1 MIVLGS
7 TGSIGVNALE
17 IAKLFNIEIEAL
29 CAGYNIKLLNEQI
42 KIHNPKM
49 VVIADK
55 NDKDKIA
62 KEFTGKL
69 YFGIDGVIE
78 CIAIS
83 SSNFVLNAFV
93 GTFGLLPTIETMK
106 HNKILALA
114 NKESLVI
121 GGAFLDISRIVPV
134 DSEHFSIAY
143 LLNNQLTQ
151 ERKRFKKLYI
161 TASGGAF
168 RDTPLSEIENKKAIH
183 ALKHPNWKMGQKI
196 TIDSTTM
203 MNKLFE
209 LLEAYW
215 LFGSKNLDAYI
226 ERNSHIHALVE
237 FWDGSVVAHFAKA
250 NMQFPIAYAMAK
262 VLKLS
267 EEELSSF
274 SHHGFADSIDL
285 LNVNYKLESID
296 VNRYKVWEFKELI
309 LDNPKLG
316 VVLNAANEIATN
328 AFLQDS
334 ISFFQIHNIV
344 SSSLNRFCDVKPNNI
359 EEVLLINDEVESFA
373 KELIKGSSIN

>member
-7 TGSIGVNALE
+7 TGSIGVNALK

-29 CAGYNIKLLNEQI
+29 CAGYNIELLNKQI
-42 KIHNPKM
+42 RIHNPKI

-55 NDKDKIA
+55 NDKGKIT
-62 KEFTGKL
+62 KEFNGRL
-69 YFGIDGVIE
+69 YFGIDGVLE
-78 CIAIS
+78 CLAIS
-83 SSNFVLNAFV
+83 SSSLVINAFV
-93 GTFGLLPTIETMK
+93 GTLGLLPTIESMRQ
-106 HNKILALA
+106 NKILALA

-121 GGAFLDISRIVPV
+121 GGAFLDTSRIIPI

-143 LLNNQLTQ
+143 LLNNQLIQ
-151 ERKRFKKLYI
+151 ERKKFKKLYI

-168 RDTPLSEIENKKAIH
+168 RDAPLNEICGKKAIH

-196 TIDSTTM
+196 TIDSATM

-209 LLEAYW
+209 ILEAYW
-215 LFGSKNLDAYI
+215 LFNSKNLDAYI

-262 VLKLS
+262 ALKLS
-267 EEELSSF
+267 EDELSSF
-274 SHHGFADSIDL
+274 SNHSFVDSIDL

-296 VNRYKVWEFKELI
+296 TNRYKVWGFKELM

-316 VVLNAANEIATN
+316 VVLNAANEVAVK
-328 AFLQDS
+328 AFLQD
-334 ISFFQIHNIV
+334 IIPFGQMYNIV
-344 SSSLNRFCDVKPNNI
+344 SSALDRFCDVKPSSI
-359 EEVLLINDEVESFA
+359 EEVLLINDEVESFVRG
-373 KELIKGSSIN
+373 LIV